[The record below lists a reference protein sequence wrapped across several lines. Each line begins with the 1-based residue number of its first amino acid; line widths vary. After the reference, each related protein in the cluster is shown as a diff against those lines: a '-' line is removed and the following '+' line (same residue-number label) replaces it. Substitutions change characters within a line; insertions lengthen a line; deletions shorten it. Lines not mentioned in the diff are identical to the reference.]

1 MCGMQT
7 TQQDNRYR
15 LRMQFCFVLTLAALL
30 SAGQFA
36 LTGSA
41 DTITQDEART
51 ALRRAVSFFRSQVS
65 TQGGYLWRYSA
76 DLNRREGEG
85 RAGKSTAWVQPPG
98 TPSVGQ
104 TYLQAYHRT
113 HEPYLLAAAVETGK
127 ALVQG
132 QLQSGGWDYRI
143 EFEPTARTRYAYRL
157 NDKILGKH
165 NVTTLDDN
173 TTQSAVQFLMQL
185 DATLQFTDPQIHSAT
200 EFALEQLLRAQY
212 PLGAWPQRY
221 NHFPDPAK
229 FPVLKASYP
238 SSWSRQFP
246 KLDYRTY
253 YTFNDNTIADM
264 ITTMFLAAR
273 IYEEPRYFAAAER
286 AGDFI
291 IAAQMPMP
299 QPAWAQQYDA
309 KMQPAWARKFEP
321 PAITGGESQGV
332 LRTLL
337 VLFRHT
343 GNSKYLAPVPTAL
356 KYLEQSQLRSGQL
369 ARFYELQTNRPLYF
383 NRKYELTYDD
393 GDLPTHYGFK
403 VNSQLDSIR
412 RDYEQLLASP
422 NPIGPSNIHKETPIH
437 LTDRLQS
444 AAHEVVKALNQNGAW
459 VEAGHLK
466 YQEQTFPTEPIIDV
480 RTFIRN
486 IDVLSRYLGARRP

>member
-1 MCGMQT
+1 MYGTQT
-7 TQQDNRYR
+7 TQQDDRYR
-15 LRMQFCFVLTLAALL
+15 RRIQTRFALTLTALL
-30 SAGQFA
+30 SAGHFE

-41 DTITQDEART
+41 DAITRDEARA
-51 ALRRAVSFFRSQVS
+51 ALRRAVSFFRTQVS

-76 DLNRREGEG
+76 DLKRREGEG
-85 RAGKSTAWVQPPG
+85 RAGIYTAWVQPPG

-127 ALVQG
+127 ALVKG

-157 NDKILGKH
+157 DGEILRKR

-173 TTQSAVQFLMQL
+173 TTQSAVQFLIQL
-185 DATLQFTDPQIHSAT
+185 DQTLRFKDTQIHAAT
-200 EFALEQLLRAQY
+200 EFALKQLLRAQY

-221 NHFPDPAK
+221 DQFPDPAK
-229 FPVLKASYP
+229 FPVLKANYP

-273 IYEEPRYFAAAER
+273 VYEEPRYFAAAER

-291 IAAQMPMP
+291 IAAQMPAP

-321 PAITGGESQGV
+321 PAVTGGESQGV

-356 KYLEQSQLRSGQL
+356 KYLEQSQLESGQL

-383 NRKYELTYDD
+383 TRNYELTYDD
-393 GDLPTHYGFK
+393 NDLPTHYGFK

-412 RDYEQLLASP
+412 QAYEQLLATP
-422 NPIGPSNIHKETPIH
+422 NPVVPDPTSEPPIR

-444 AAHEVVKALNQNGAW
+444 AAHEVVRALNRNGAW
-459 VEAGHLK
+459 IEAGRLK
-466 YQEQTFPTEPIIDV
+466 YQEEDSSTEPVIDV

-486 IDVLSRYLGARRP
+486 IDVLSRYLGARSP